1 MTGSALRIGI
11 DISTLLNHG
20 PDIGAGRYIINLVRN
35 LLKIDKKNTY
45 ILTGR
50 YISTDYL
57 EVIDSL
63 RKEFPDSRIEL
74 KFFNTSQKKLDLW
87 SGFKFPPL
95 ELAGFKVD
103 ILHCPDYLIPPTL
116 NRNIILTIH
125 DLAFMRY
132 PEFNFDWFI
141 KKYTR
146 VVQKNARTAKM
157 IIADSLSTKK
167 DIIEFFKINPSKV
180 EVIYLA
186 ADKIF
191 KKLSEYEKD
200 KNVLKKYKI
209 NKKYILS
216 VGTIEPRKN
225 FITLIKAFNNIKQ
238 KYSVFDYKLVIVGRT
253 GWKSEATYAEKD
265 NSPYRED
272 ILFPGRVPDED
283 LVQIYNQAELFAYPS
298 LFEGFGLPPLEAMS
312 CGLPVIAS
320 NTSSLKEVIEN
331 AGILVKAG
339 DENELGNKILSIIKN
354 MEIKE
359 KLKEKSLAQVKKFS
373 WEETAQKTINL
384 YYKTISSG
392 QLINFTAAKSKPL

>member
-1 MTGSALRIGI
+1 MTESALRIGI

-20 PDIGAGRYIINLVRN
+20 PDIGAGRYIINLVRS
-35 LLKIDKKNTY
+35 LLNIDKKNTY
-45 ILTGR
+45 VLTGR
-50 YISTDYL
+50 YISTGYL

-63 RKEFPDSRIEL
+63 RKEFPGSRVEL
-74 KFFNTSQKKLDLW
+74 KVFNSSQKKLDLW
-87 SGFKFPPL
+87 NRFKFPPL
-95 ELAGFKVD
+95 ELRGFKAD

-125 DLAFMRY
+125 DLAFIRY

-146 VVQKNARTAKM
+146 VVRKNAHTAKM
-157 IIADSLSTKK
+157 IIADSLSTRN
-167 DIIEFFKINPSKV
+167 DVIEFFKINPSKV
-180 EVIYLA
+180 YVIYLA
-186 ADKIF
+186 ADRMF
-191 KKLSEYEKD
+191 KKLSENEID
-200 KNVLKKYKI
+200 NNVLKKYKI

-225 FITLIKAFNNIKQ
+225 FITLIKAFNLIK
-238 KYSVFDYKLVIVGRT
+238 KKDASFDYKLVIVGRT
-253 GWKSEATYAEKD
+253 GWKSEATYAEKN

-272 ILFPGRVPDED
+272 ILFPGRVSDED

-320 NTSSLKEVIEN
+320 DTSSLKEVIGD

-359 KLKEKSLAQVKKFS
+359 KLKEKSLARAGEFS
-373 WEETAQKTINL
+373 WDKAAQKTIGL
-384 YYKTISSG
+384 YYKIISP
-392 QLINFTAAKSKPL
+392 Q